1 MTEQRERSG
10 ERPEDTRPES
20 LYPEYHVLV
29 MRQCV
34 HAVSTVMA
42 RHVERQLDR
51 WPRPRWVTF
60 VDLSG
65 ARIRVRAD
73 AIEGLEHSTP
83 ESRELWRRFREE
95 REREDPPRY

>member
-1 MTEQRERSG
+1 MHEQQE
-10 ERPEDTRPES
+10 TRPEL

-29 MRQCV
+29 MRECN

-51 WPRPRWVTF
+51 WPRPKWVTF

-65 ARIRVRAD
+65 ARIRVRTA
-73 AIEGLEHSTP
+73 AIEGMEHSTP
-83 ESRELWRRFREE
+83 ESRELRRRFREE
-95 REREDPPRY
+95 REREEPQR

>member
-1 MTEQRERSG
+1 MCARQEGQVAV
-10 ERPEDTRPES
+10 

-29 MRQCV
+29 MQECC
-34 HAVSTVMA
+34 HPVSTVMA

-51 WPRPRWVTF
+51 RPRWVTF

-73 AIEGLEHSTP
+73 AIESLEHSNP
-83 ESRELWRRFREE
+83 ETREMWRRFRAE
-95 REREDPPRY
+95 RELEQPPSL

>member
-1 MTEQRERSG
+1 MCARQEGQ
-10 ERPEDTRPES
+10 DAV

-29 MRQCV
+29 MRECC
-34 HAVSTVMA
+34 HPVSTVMA

-73 AIEGLEHSTP
+73 AIESLAHSNP
-83 ESRELWRRFREE
+83 ETREMWRRFRAE
-95 REREDPPRY
+95 RELEQPPGL